1 MDQTNIMGLCWMS
14 DTWFSDGDS
23 ILCKIA
29 SFASQIKIRKVI
41 QTYRAMTTLCQMR
54 DDGKCRP
61 WGTAEVFLWSRPG
74 GGDLSGPD
82 DAQSESQR
90 VWRSHSRD
98 GKKVPDEGNHITYSE
113 TAGAIKT
120 LAAPPKL

>member
-1 MDQTNIMGLCWMS
+1 MDQTNIMGLGWMS

-74 GGDLSGPD
+74 GGGTLLDLMMPNLSPRGCGGVT
-82 DAQSESQR
+82 QGTER
-90 VWRSHSRD
+90 KFLMK
-98 GKKVPDEGNHITYSE
+98 GT
-113 TAGAIKT
+113 T
-120 LAAPPKL
+120 

>member
-74 GGDLSGPD
+74 GGGTFLDLMMPNLSPRGCGGVT
-82 DAQSESQR
+82 QGTER
-90 VWRSHSRD
+90 KFLMK
-98 GKKVPDEGNHITYSE
+98 GT
-113 TAGAIKT
+113 T
-120 LAAPPKL
+120 

>member
-1 MDQTNIMGLCWMS
+1 MMGSADPGELQKC
-14 DTWFSDGDS
+14 
-23 ILCKIA
+23 
-29 SFASQIKIRKVI
+29 SFGPD
-41 QTYRAMTTLCQMR
+41 L
-54 DDGKCRP
+54 
-61 WGTAEVFLWSRPG
+61 G